1 MIRFEDLVE
10 KVRATNPEA
19 DIELLRRAYVFSAFE
34 HKGQVRHSGEP
45 YLVHPLEVADLL
57 ADMKLDVVAIAAGL
71 LHDIVEDTQTPIER
85 IQELFGPDVA
95 HVVEGVTK
103 LGSIQFSSSEERQA
117 ENFRKMLLAMVD
129 DIRVILVKLADR
141 LHNMRTLHHLPEERR
156 LKIAQETRDIYGPI
170 ANRLGMSKIKNELEE
185 LAFKHLEPRPFEA
198 LRARVESR
206 RKTNEGMIEDL
217 KKNVSA
223 KLAEAQVPVIAIDG
237 RIKRL
242 FSIHQKL
249 KRQKIDLDQVY
260 DLVALRIVTQS
271 VRDCYAALGI
281 IHQTWSPVPGRIKD
295 FIAMPRPNGY
305 QSLHTSVVSERGFP
319 FEVQIR
325 TAEMHKIAEEGIAAH
340 WKYKEGRVGADRDE
354 QHFLWLRQLLE
365 WQQEVRDPQEFLQN
379 LKIELYAEE
388 VYIFTP
394 KGEVKALP
402 RDATPIDFAYSIHTD
417 VGHQCVG
424 ARVNGKM
431 VPLRT
436 RLRNGDIVEI
446 ITTPGHKPSRDW
458 LNIAGT
464 SRARSKIKHFI
475 HAEEKVKSIELGRKL
490 FEKDARRFGL
500 NMKTLAENDAFGRAA
515 AEFGMSKPDELFAAI
530 GYGKLSAKALL
541 AKLAP
546 QEELKETPESGIA
559 SVVRRVLGTGDEKI
573 KVRGFDD
580 LMVFRA
586 RCCNPIRGRRSS
598 DTSRAGRACRCT
610 PRVLERDEPPLR
622 SRAPHRRRMGQGNRR
637 GALHR
642 QAEHSGRRSQGDPGR
657 CQLEDRRHQHEYPQ
671 RRSDGRLADGPHR
684 HDRRNQ
690 RREAPAEGDQV
701 AQERRRRGGC
711 GAGGEIGP
719 GSGSRLLALVKHA
732 AQIDGCAFPKPRA
745 IAKSRSYSEAI
756 RSISIRA
763 SFGRRAAW
771 IVARAGAGER
781 K

>member
-10 KVRATNPEA
+10 KVRMSNPDA

-45 YLVHPLEVADLL
+45 YLVHPLEVADQL

-85 IQELFGPDVA
+85 IKELFGVDVA

-103 LGSIQFSSSEERQA
+103 LGSIQFSSSEQRQA

-156 LKIAQETRDIYGPI
+156 IKIAQETRDIYAPI
-170 ANRLGMSKIKNELEE
+170 ANRLGMSKVKNELEE
-185 LAFKHLEPRPFEA
+185 LAFKYLEPKSYES
-198 LRARVESR
+198 LRHRVESR
-206 RKTNEGMIEDL
+206 RRATEGMIEEL
-217 KKNVSA
+217 KKNITA
-223 KLAEAQVPVIAIDG
+223 KLVDAQIPVIQIDG

-249 KRQKIDLDQVY
+249 KRQKIDLEQVY
-260 DLVALRIVTQS
+260 DLVALRIITGS
-271 VRDCYAALGI
+271 VRDCYATLGI
-281 IHQTWSPVPGRIKD
+281 IHQTWAPVPGRIKD

-325 TAEMHKIAEEGIAAH
+325 SADMHRIAEEGIAAH

-354 QHFLWLRQLLE
+354 QYFIWLRQLLE

-379 LKIELYAEE
+379 LKIELYPEE

-402 RDATPIDFAYSIHTD
+402 RDATPVDFAYAIHTD

-446 ITTPGHKPSRDW
+446 VTAPGHKPSRDW
-458 LNIAGT
+458 LNFAAT
-464 SRARSKIKHFI
+464 SRARNKIKHYI
-475 HAEEKVKSIELGRKL
+475 HAEEKIRSLELGKKL
-490 FEKDARRFGL
+490 FDKEARRFGL
-500 NMKTLAENDAFGRAA
+500 NVKSLTDGERFAA
-515 AEFGMSKPDELFAAI
+515 LLTEQGLQKADELFTAI
-530 GYGKLSAKALL
+530 AYGRLSAKAMLG
-541 AKLAP
+541 KLVP
-546 QEELKETPESGIA
+546 QEQLKEPQQESA
-559 SVVRRVLGTGDEKI
+559 LSSVVRRVLGTGDEKI
-573 KVRGFDD
+573 KVRGIDD

-586 RCCNPIRGRRSS
+586 RCCNPIRGEKIVGYITRGKGVSVHAAACPNVVNLLYDPERRIDVEWDKGSDPSPYTVRLSIQVEDRKGILADVSS
-598 DTSRAGRACRCT
+598 KIAGINTNIRNVEATTTDQMGRIDMT
-610 PRVLERDEPPLR
+610 VEISDVKHLQKVIKSLR
-622 SRAPHRRRMGQGNRR
+622 SV
-637 GALHR
+637 
-642 QAEHSGRRSQGDPGR
+642 
-657 CQLEDRRHQHEYPQ
+657 
-671 RRSDGRLADGPHR
+671 DGVVDV
-684 HDRRNQ
+684 
-690 RREAPAEGDQV
+690 E
-701 AQERRRRGGC
+701 
-711 GAGGEIGP
+711 
-719 GSGSRLLALVKHA
+719 
-732 AQIDGCAFPKPRA
+732 
-745 IAKSRSYSEAI
+745 
-756 RSISIRA
+756 RA
-763 SFGRRAAW
+763 SR
-771 IVARAGAGER
+771 
-781 K
+781 

>member
-1 MIRFEDLVE
+1 MIRFEDLAD
-10 KVRATNPEA
+10 KVRASNPDA

-45 YLVHPLEVADLL
+45 YLVHPLEVADQL

-85 IQELFGPDVA
+85 IRELFGADVA

-103 LGSIQFSSSEERQA
+103 LGAIPFSSSEERQA

-156 LKIAQETRDIYGPI
+156 VKVAQETRDIYAPI
-170 ANRLGMSKIKNELEE
+170 ANRLGMSKVKNELEE
-185 LAFKHLEPRPFEA
+185 LAFKYLEPKAYES
-198 LRARVESR
+198 LRSRVESR
-206 RKTNEGMIEDL
+206 RRATEGMIEEL
-217 KKNVSA
+217 RKTIAA
-223 KLAEAQVPVIAIDG
+223 KLAEAQVPVLVIDG

-260 DLVALRIVTQS
+260 DMVALRIVTQS
-271 VRDCYAALGI
+271 VKDCYAALGI

-305 QSLHTSVVSERGFP
+305 QSLHTSVVSDRGFP

-325 TAEMHKIAEEGIAAH
+325 TAEMHRIAEEGIAAH
-340 WKYKEGRVGADRDE
+340 WKYKEGRVGANRDE
-354 QHFLWLRQLLE
+354 QYFIWLRQLLE

-379 LKIELYAEE
+379 LKIDLYPEE

-402 RDATPIDFAYSIHTD
+402 RDATPVDFAYAIHTD

-446 ITTPGHKPSRDW
+446 ATAPGHRPSRDW
-458 LNIAGT
+458 LNFVTT
-464 SRARSKIKHFI
+464 SRARNKIKHYI
-475 HAEEKVKSIELGRKL
+475 HAEEKVRSLELGRKL
-490 FEKDARRFGL
+490 FEKEARRFGV
-500 NMKTLAENDAFGRAA
+500 NMKSLGDGAGLNRVAGEY
-515 AEFGMSKPDELFAAI
+515 GMTKPDEVFAAI
-530 GYGKLSAKALL
+530 GYGKLAARAVL
-541 AKLAP
+541 AKLVP
-546 QEELKETPESGIA
+546 QEQLKEAPPETGLA
-559 SVVRRVLGTGDEKI
+559 SVVRRVLGTGEEKI
-573 KVRGFDD
+573 KVRGIDD

-586 RCCNPIRGRRSS
+586 RCCNPIRGEQIVGYITRGKGVSVHAASCPNVLNLLYDPERRIDVEWDKGA
-598 DTSRAGRACRCT
+598 DT
-610 PRVLERDEPPLR
+610 
-622 SRAPHRRRMGQGNRR
+622 APYTVRLSIQV
-637 GALHR
+637 
-642 QAEHSGRRSQGDPGR
+642 
-657 CQLEDRRHQHEYPQ
+657 EDRR
-671 RRSDGRLADGPHR
+671 GILADVSAKIAGINTNI
-684 HDRRNQ
+684 RNV
-690 RREAPAEGDQV
+690 EATTTDQMGRIDMTV
-701 AQERRRRGGC
+701 
-711 GAGGEIGP
+711 EI
-719 GSGSRLLALVKHA
+719 SDVKHL
-732 AQIDGCAFPKPRA
+732 QKVIKSLRSIDGVVDV
-745 IAKSRSYSEAI
+745 E
-756 RSISIRA
+756 RA
-763 SFGRRAAW
+763 SR
-771 IVARAGAGER
+771 
-781 K
+781 